1 MSHAANKT
9 SISGLFT
16 RQVDI
21 GARTYGY
28 QVFVPE
34 ALAGKT
40 DVPLIVFLHG
50 IGQRGEGGFIPNKG
64 VEAAFVRHFLR
75 PLSAIVVIPQC
86 VRTKYWHDPEMEKM
100 VMGTLEQS
108 TEEFAADP
116 KRIYLIG
123 VSMGGY
129 GAWHLAAKHP
139 EKFAAV
145 VPICGGSPR
154 TSGDRWTSLAEKIGG
169 TPIWAFHGSDDR
181 VVPPSESRN
190 MVEALRKVDGNRVRY
205 TEIEGVG
212 HNVWL
217 NAAADPELLPWL
229 LRQRAE

>member
-1 MSHAANKT
+1 MPTAT
-9 SISGLFT
+9 SKNVGSGLLT
-16 RQVDI
+16 RRVRV
-21 GARTYGY
+21 GGVEYGY
-28 QVFVPE
+28 QVFVPDT
-34 ALAGKT
+34 LAGKL

-64 VEAAFVRHFLR
+64 AGAIFVRHFLE
-75 PLSAIVVIPQC
+75 PLSAVVVIPQC

-100 VMGTLEQS
+100 VMGTVKK
-108 TEEFAADP
+108 TRTEFAVDP
-116 KRIYLIG
+116 KRIYVIG

-129 GAWHLAAKHP
+129 GAWNLAAEYP

-154 TSGDRWTSLAEKIGG
+154 TTGDRWTSLAEKIGS
-169 TPIWAFHGSDDR
+169 TPVWAFHGSGDR

-190 MVEALRKVDGNRVRY
+190 MVEALKKVEGNRVRY
-205 TEIEGVG
+205 TEVEGVG

-229 LRQRAE
+229 LAQRAE